1 MYPKLQ
7 DLPEECIREI
17 ILRINDH
24 RDLESSSAAW
34 TLMAALASE
43 QRVWRE
49 LTQFHFNQNQ
59 IDLIIEKQ
67 INGMDGSCV
76 NNEPNGGMERR
87 KDWQKIY
94 HALRRYGDPEN
105 MYSQVSYPVRCN
117 CRKYGIR
124 EDYQYSEI
132 LALCR
137 FCCCLFW
144 PSAGHPCI
152 AQQSPDFRA
161 RLKDAAGADTVISE
175 FQPVPPAQFLKYFS
189 L

>member
-59 IDLIIEKQ
+59 IDLIVEKKL
-67 INGMDGSCV
+67 NSLDGSCE

-94 HALRRYGDPEN
+94 HALRRYGGEIQKN
-105 MYSQVSYPVRCN
+105 SIHNFFTLYSFSLSLQKIRHTRRLSIFGDFGIVS
-117 CRKYGIR
+117 ILLLL
-124 EDYQYSEI
+124 I
-132 LALCR
+132 LAIGRTSVHCTTIAR
-137 FCCCLFW
+137 FSGPFERCCW
-144 PSAGHPCI
+144 RRYG
-152 AQQSPDFRA
+152 
-161 RLKDAAGADTVISE
+161 
-175 FQPVPPAQFLKYFS
+175 Y
-189 L
+189 

>member
-1 MYPKLQ
+1 M
-7 DLPEECIREI
+7 
-17 ILRINDH
+17 RINDH
-24 RDLESSSAAW
+24 RDLESSAAAW
-34 TLMAALASE
+34 TLMAALSSE

-59 IDLIIEKQ
+59 IDLMMQKQ
-67 INGMDGSCV
+67 AISTQ
-76 NNEPNGGMERR
+76 NEPNGETERR
-87 KDWQKIY
+87 KDWQNIY
-94 HALRRYGDPEN
+94 HALRRYE
-105 MYSQVSYPVRCN
+105 VSLKISLFFSLTFRFDFRYQY
-117 CRKYGIR
+117 RKYGIR

-161 RLKDAAGADTVISE
+161 RLQDAAGADTIVSE

>member
-49 LTQFHFNQNQ
+49 LTQFHFTKQQ
-59 IDLIIEKQ
+59 IDQMIQKQ
-67 INGMDGSCV
+67 FSSNNSNKNSDANTTNNSNNSSNSEESSSTAPAATDSSNKCNDANRNSVNHSENKASKRIN
-76 NNEPNGGMERR
+76 NT

-94 HALRRYGDPEN
+94 HALRR
-105 MYSQVSYPVRCN
+105 
-117 CRKYGIR
+117 
-124 EDYQYSEI
+124 
-132 LALCR
+132 
-137 FCCCLFW
+137 
-144 PSAGHPCI
+144 
-152 AQQSPDFRA
+152 
-161 RLKDAAGADTVISE
+161 
-175 FQPVPPAQFLKYFS
+175 
-189 L
+189 

>member
-49 LTQFHFNQNQ
+49 LTQFHFTKQQ
-59 IDLIIEKQ
+59 IDQMIQKQ
-67 INGMDGSCV
+67 FSGTNSGSSDGSVGSNDDANTTNNMSSSSSSSSNSEQSSSAAAAPAAQSATDSSKKSNDINRNGV
-76 NNEPNGGMERR
+76 NRSENKPSKRFSNT

-94 HALRRYGDPEN
+94 HALRR
-105 MYSQVSYPVRCN
+105 
-117 CRKYGIR
+117 
-124 EDYQYSEI
+124 
-132 LALCR
+132 
-137 FCCCLFW
+137 
-144 PSAGHPCI
+144 
-152 AQQSPDFRA
+152 
-161 RLKDAAGADTVISE
+161 
-175 FQPVPPAQFLKYFS
+175 
-189 L
+189 

>member
-1 MYPKLQ
+1 MNFQITNAFHTQPGPEVYPKLQ

-59 IDLIIEKQ
+59 IDLITATQ
-67 INGMDGSCV
+67 MNSMDGRCE
-76 NNEPNGGMERR
+76 NKEPNGGTERR

-94 HALRRYGDPEN
+94 HALRRYGEIRIFTHLHPIRFLFVVIAEN
-105 MYSQVSYPVRCN
+105 TAYARIIN
-117 CRKYGIR
+117 IRKFWHCVDFVAAYFGPRPGIR
-124 EDYQYSEI
+124 ASHSNRRI
-132 LALCR
+132 FGL
-137 FCCCLFW
+137 
-144 PSAGHPCI
+144 
-152 AQQSPDFRA
+152 
-161 RLKDAAGADTVISE
+161 V
-175 FQPVPPAQFLKYFS
+175 
-189 L
+189 